1 MSETKYF
8 ASQESRQTAENIL
21 HKANVWYNE
30 LYNNGYLSKVREMW
44 MAYHGAY
51 YTSVNGAHRIVFG
64 GEQGELTHLAVN
76 HLRNIA
82 QHILQMITA
91 NRPSFQ
97 ARATNSDYKSLVQT
111 KLANQLLDYYMRE
124 KRVERHLHQAVEY
137 AIVLGSGYLK
147 IDWNA
152 TSGEIYD
159 TNDETGTPI
168 YEGDAEFCVLSPYDV
183 VFDTTKESSN
193 HDWVVCRSFKNKFD
207 FAAKYPEFEDK
218 IKGLQTKSDLFKF
231 RMEMYAY
238 DETADVAVYE
248 FYHKKT
254 ESMPDGR
261 YMLFLDK
268 DIVLLDTALPYR
280 TLPVHRISPSDILGT
295 PYGYTPMFDLLPIQ
309 DAVNSLYST
318 VFTNQHAL
326 GVQNIYVPRGADVSM
341 RSLSGGL
348 NIIEGNAGA
357 GKPES
362 MNLTNTPR
370 EVFDFLQ
377 MLESKMETISGVNS
391 VARGSPEASLKTGA
405 ALALVQSM
413 ALQFISGLQ
422 QQYIELVEDVGTGLV
437 NMLKDFA
444 AVPRIAMIAGK
455 ANRSYIATE
464 FTGDDL
470 SQVNRVIVDM
480 GNPISRTTAGKMEMA
495 SQLIQYGIVKT
506 PEQYMNVLVTGQLD
520 TITDDVQKELLLI
533 EDENERLS
541 SGEQVMALAIDEHIK
556 HIKGHRGILSTADM
570 RKDQHLTATV
580 LEHINEHITL
590 LRQTDPALLQ
600 IIGEQPLGPAGGTPP
615 GPEQSDMNAG
625 QPPQP
630 PGQPSNNGDLPNMP
644 NMPSVPSN
652 VLSNPE
658 AQQAAL
664 GNVK

>member
-318 VFTNQHAL
+318 VLTNQHAF

-652 VLSNPE
+652 VLGNPE

>member
-318 VFTNQHAL
+318 VLTNQHAL

-341 RSLSGGL
+341 RSLFGGL